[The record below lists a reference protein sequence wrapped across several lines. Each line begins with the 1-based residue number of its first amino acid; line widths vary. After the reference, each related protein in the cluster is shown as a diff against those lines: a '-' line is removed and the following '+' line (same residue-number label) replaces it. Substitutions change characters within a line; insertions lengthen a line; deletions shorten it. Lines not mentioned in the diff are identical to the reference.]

1 MGKSGISFSHRGS
14 FTKTMKF
21 FNHILKRDYLN
32 VLNKYGTMGVVRL
45 QEYTP
50 KDTGVTAYS
59 WNYDIEEDKTKGVIT
74 LRWTNSNI
82 NNYVNIALILQYG
95 HATRN
100 GGWVEGIDYIN
111 PALQPV
117 FEKMVDDVW
126 LEVIE

>member
-1 MGKSGISFSHRGS
+1 MGKSGITFSHRGNFS
-14 FTKTMKF
+14 KTLKF
-21 FNHILKRDYLN
+21 LNGILKRDYLN
-32 VLNKYGTMGVVRL
+32 VLNKYGNIGVQRL

-50 KDTGVTAYS
+50 KRTGVTAYS

-82 NNYVNIALILQYG
+82 NGYVNIALILQYG

-111 PALQPV
+111 PALRPV
-117 FEKMVDDVW
+117 FEKMVDEVW